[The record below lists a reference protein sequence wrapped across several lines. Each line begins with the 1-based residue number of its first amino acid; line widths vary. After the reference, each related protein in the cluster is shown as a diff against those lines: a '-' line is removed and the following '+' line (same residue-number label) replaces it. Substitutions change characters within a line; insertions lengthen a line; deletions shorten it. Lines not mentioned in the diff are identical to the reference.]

1 MNETLVDRNNIT
13 LRDRLKN
20 MVASFGLPRLI
31 IAGFLH
37 SVINSVCHSFVNAV
51 HSLGVVHLYNGNAVF
66 YFF

>member
-31 IAGFLH
+31 IAGFLLLLFNLLIQIRRYRE
-37 SVINSVCHSFVNAV
+37 INRRLSC
-51 HSLGVVHLYNGNAVF
+51 
-66 YFF
+66 